1 MNIKSD
7 TELEYMRS
15 AGKVVADTLA
25 MIQKVIKPGITT
37 AEIDKLAE
45 EFILEQGAIPSFKG
59 YGGFPGS
66 ICASVND
73 VVIHGIPNDTVL
85 VEGDIISV
93 DCGAILNGYHGDAAR
108 TFPVGNISKEAQ
120 HLIDVTKESFF
131 KGIEKAVVG
140 NRLTDISAAIQ
151 KHAESFGYSV
161 VRDFVGHGIGTSMH
175 EDPQVPN
182 YGTAGK
188 GPKLVHGVVLAIEPM
203 INMGNYKVKIKPD
216 GWTVVTSDGKLSAH
230 YENTIAI
237 TNEGVEILTLS

>member
-1 MNIKSD
+1 
-7 TELEYMRS
+7 
-15 AGKVVADTLA
+15 
-25 MIQKVIKPGITT
+25 
-37 AEIDKLAE
+37 
-45 EFILEQGAIPSFKG
+45 
-59 YGGFPGS
+59 
-66 ICASVND
+66 
-73 VVIHGIPNDTVL
+73 
-85 VEGDIISV
+85 
-93 DCGAILNGYHGDAAR
+93 
-108 TFPVGNISKEAQ
+108 
-120 HLIDVTKESFF
+120 
-131 KGIEKAVVG
+131 VG

-161 VRDFVGHGIGTSMH
+161 VRDFVGHGIGTDMH

-237 TNEGVEILTLS
+237 TNDGVEILTLS

>member
-25 MIQKVIKPGITT
+25 MIQKVIKPGMTT

-45 EFILEQGAIPSFKG
+45 EFILAQEAIPSFKG

-66 ICASVND
+66 IC
-73 VVIHGIPNDTVL
+73 
-85 VEGDIISV
+85 
-93 DCGAILNGYHGDAAR
+93 
-108 TFPVGNISKEAQ
+108 
-120 HLIDVTKESFF
+120 KESFF

-161 VRDFVGHGIGTSMH
+161 VRDFVGHGIGTAMH